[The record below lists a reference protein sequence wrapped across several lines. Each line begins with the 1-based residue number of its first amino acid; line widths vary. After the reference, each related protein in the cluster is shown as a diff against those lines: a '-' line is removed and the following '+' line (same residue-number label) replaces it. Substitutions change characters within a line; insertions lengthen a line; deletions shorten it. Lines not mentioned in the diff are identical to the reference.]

1 MDMKPE
7 TVARLARER
16 KAEAKRSWSEM
27 IARLRD
33 KYDAEPNRGYAE
45 LMWGGLLRELERRK
59 QMLAYDYIDK
69 DKQGD
74 DCLACPTCKYNTST
88 TPAYADQPAHACV
101 RDKSYVP
108 GF

>member
-33 KYDAEPNRGYAE
+33 KYDAEPNREYAE
-45 LMWGGLLRELERRK
+45 LM
-59 QMLAYDYIDK
+59 
-69 DKQGD
+69 
-74 DCLACPTCKYNTST
+74 PTNQRMSVHGTKNTSQDSSRVV
-88 TPAYADQPAHACV
+88 A
-101 RDKSYVP
+101 
-108 GF
+108 